1 MEDYGLRIKD
11 QEGRSDYK
19 DEHCRMEDYGL
30 RIKKGEGGMR
40 PRGADAPWA
49 QKIVDG
55 IWKMGLSRTKP
66 LGSGAVDYRR

>member
-1 MEDYGLRIKD
+1 MGKRRCAEGAEDALKALQNG
-11 QEGRSDYK
+11 
-19 DEHCRMEDYGL
+19 GL
-30 RIKKGEGGMR
+30 RIKKGGGGMR